1 MVFGWE
7 RTGITPAN
15 RGDLGGV
22 VGMSRA
28 RKKDRECDSLGSN
41 TMAKAEGG
49 GELHSGGLRWCL
61 RLPSIWS
68 SLSSDEILRQQATC
82 SCEGLDGDS
91 RKDEEDGASSTV
103 VVVKWWWC
111 NGSPMVVSFMMVI
124 QTVVNGGLRKDWDGD
139 SGVRR

>member
-82 SCEGLDGDS
+82 SWLYGDDGGV
-91 RKDEEDGASSTV
+91 R
-103 VVVKWWWC
+103 
-111 NGSPMVVSFMMVI
+111 VSMLEKSLVRVWMVI
-124 QTVVNGGLRKDWDGD
+124 HARMKRM
-139 SGVRR
+139 VRVPR